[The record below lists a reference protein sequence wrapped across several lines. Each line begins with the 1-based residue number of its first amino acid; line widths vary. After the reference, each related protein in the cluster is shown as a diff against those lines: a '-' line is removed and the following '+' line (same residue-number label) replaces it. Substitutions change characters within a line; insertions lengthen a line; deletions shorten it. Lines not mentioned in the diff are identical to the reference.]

1 SVFEGQSN
9 TCGIRLGEMVSTRL
23 PESLQQDVGPDLGR
37 YRVLEITHTV
47 DDKGLYANTFKGV
60 AGATETLPLPE
71 NVTPPTAFPELATV
85 IDNADPENL
94 GRVRVRF
101 LWQNSDQNSNWI
113 RVQTPDAGTS
123 GVIEKNRGLFFIPE
137 IDDQVMVA
145 FEQGDPARPYVA
157 GSLFHQGNSGG
168 MAPDNNLKSITT
180 RSGHTI
186 EFDDTD
192 GAEKINIRDNGG
204 SVITFDTK
212 EKSLLIQS
220 VENIDISAK
229 NIRLS
234 AQEKVSIGA
243 QQNVEIAAEAD
254 VNTLAKGNVTTQSDG
269 DTTLAAKGALTAEA
283 TADATI
289 KGQNVTIEGKVAADL
304 IGMQTSVQGQMT
316 AVQGASGKVEVM

>member
-1 SVFEGQSN
+1 MQ
-9 TCGIRLGEMVSTRL
+9 
-23 PESLQQDVGPDLGR
+23 
-37 YRVLEITHTV
+37 
-47 DDKGLYANTFKGV
+47 
-60 AGATETLPLPE
+60 
-71 NVTPPTAFPELATV
+71 
-85 IDNADPENL
+85 
-94 GRVRVRF
+94 VRF
-101 LWQNSDQNSNWI
+101 LWQSDEQNSNWLQ
-113 RVQTPDAGTS
+113 VQSPDAGTS
-123 GVIEKNRGLFFIPE
+123 SIVEKNRGMLFVPE

-145 FEQGDPARPYVA
+145 YEQGNPSRPYVA
-157 GSLFHQGNSGG
+157 GSVFHGATSGG

-192 GAEKINIRDNGG
+192 GEEKINIRNNGG

-212 EKSLLIQS
+212 EKSLIISS

-234 AQEKVSIGA
+234 AQENVSIGA

-254 VNTLAKGNVTTQSDG
+254 VNTLAKGNVAMQSDG
-269 DTTLAAKGALTAEA
+269 DTNIAAKGALTAEA

-289 KGQNVTIEGKVAADL
+289 NGQNVTIEGKVAADL

-316 AVQGASGKVEVM
+316 AVQGASGKMEVM